1 MVYTVTFNKA
11 LGENNFFLAKIL
23 GYIAMGQNPKKDNR
37 RPHGTPGGSCGWPPS
52 PVVYVN

>member
-1 MVYTVTFNKA
+1 MTFNKA
-11 LGENNFFLAKIL
+11 LGKNNFFSAKIL
-23 GYIAMGQNPKKDNR
+23 AYIAMGQNPKKDNR